1 LAQDRR
7 MYGRLAVSIL
17 VASLVIAAAIFAST
31 FLAASRTVTEIVAST
46 SSTTG
51 TSQLYQLEFSQESNC
66 FYGDWFVPWA
76 VVLNGAMVVQPS
88 NATVSPYTD
97 GTGPGTGFGRTS
109 DGNLS
114 TIWFSL
120 PNGTYSYKI
129 LPRYALGSEQSGNVT
144 IDGSNVVVRVLAF
157 IEAEGCSS
165 TRTSS

>member
-1 LAQDRR
+1 
-7 MYGRLAVSIL
+7 M
-17 VASLVIAAAIFAST
+17 IATAIFAST
-31 FLAASRTVTEIVAST
+31 YLGTSRTVTEIVTST

-76 VVLNGAMVVQPS
+76 VVLNGSMVVQPS
-88 NATVSPYTD
+88 NSTVSPYTN
-97 GTGPGTGFGRTS
+97 GMGPGTGFGRTS

-114 TIWFSL
+114 TIWFSV

-144 IDGSNVVVRVLAF
+144 IDGSNVVVQVYAF
-157 IEAEGCSS
+157 VEAEGCSTIS
-165 TRTSS
+165 ASG